1 MPSVWSKKD
10 ERMYAAIKKSCLQSD
25 SRRTKTCPRIA
36 ASTVNKRR
44 REEERTLSEFAV
56 EPSLRRKYDPDN
68 EIFSFFYQKCFK
80 RIEKKQTR
88 GTKAVVNR
96 CTDEA
101 IRASAKIIKKKAR
114 KR

>member
-44 REEERTLSEFAV
+44 REEGRTLDEFRWFTGNPVIDVLSVAGLAV
-56 EPSLRRKYDPDN
+56 VGIS
-68 EIFSFFYQKCFK
+68 IVTSYQKSK
-80 RIEKKQTR
+80 RLEKEAAALKTRAEEIERAAIEKL
-88 GTKAVVNR
+88 
-96 CTDEA
+96 
-101 IRASAKIIKKKAR
+101 AR
-114 KR
+114 SRS